1 MAVDIGLAL
10 GAAAR
15 ALIKVALSCGAGAV
29 AFRLG
34 LFTVPAMKQMST
46 LYIKIFLPC
55 LLFAN
60 TAVAISPS
68 NAASAGPLIGFCVL
82 YLVAGHLVGYILFRF
97 LRAKLPR
104 HFQRT
109 LLPVAGIGNHG
120 DLVLSI
126 LLTVGNNP
134 PFRQGDAALGIA
146 FVTLFLVPLNVTL
159 FAFGSAA
166 FQADMKHL
174 INNDEEV
181 LNGEEVLNDEEV
193 PQVVIEPPKSDEF
206 DGGELE
212 TLNGRGRSKKRLSI
226 ESPAT
231 ASRRYSPSLGPAE
244 PICPDPDDQFGIP
257 LDALEPPQLD
267 RKPSI
272 SVSVSG
278 VSFASQRAASPAPL
292 STRSARPPAWR
303 RIASRIWAN
312 PIVQTLTMPPN
323 FALVL
328 GLLVALI
335 PGVKSVLVPVAG
347 STSVPPLAVIYDTT
361 TFLGNGAMPLS
372 MCLFGAALTTIDPDW
387 RAAAVGVRW
396 AAVWLVFYRL
406 LFLPVAGIALVE
418 GMVAW
423 GWIDAEAKMLR
434 FVLMMQAC
442 VPTAQ
447 MCLILTQYFH
457 PRGESKEVATVMALQ
472 YAISVVTLTASLT
485 YILAILS

>member
-1 MAVDIGLAL
+1 MGVDIGLAL

-15 ALIKVALSCGAGAV
+15 ALIKVALSCGAGAL

-109 LLPVAGIGNHG
+109 LVPVAGIGNHG

-174 INNDEEV
+174 INNEEEV
-181 LNGEEVLNDEEV
+181 LGEE
-193 PQVVIEPPKSDEF
+193 PQVFVEPPKSDEF
-206 DGGELE
+206 DDGELD

-244 PICPDPDDQFGIP
+244 PIRPDLDDPYSIP
-257 LDALEPPQLD
+257 LDALEPPQLN

-278 VSFASQRAASPAPL
+278 VSFASQRAASPMPI
-292 STRSARPPAWR
+292 STRSAQPPAWR
-303 RIASRIWAN
+303 RNVARIWSN

-387 RAAAVGVRW
+387 RAAPVGVRW
-396 AAVWLVFYRL
+396 AAVWLVLYRL

-418 GMVAW
+418 GMVSW
-423 GWIDAEAKMLR
+423 GWIDVEAKMLR

-472 YAISVVTLTASLT
+472 YAVSVITLTASLT

>member
-15 ALIKVALSCGAGAV
+15 ALIKVALSCGAGAA

-97 LRAKLPR
+97 LREKLPR

-174 INNDEEV
+174 INNEEEV
-181 LNGEEVLNDEEV
+181 LDGEV

-206 DGGELE
+206 DGDELDS
-212 TLNGRGRSKKRLSI
+212 LNGRGRSKKRLSI
-226 ESPAT
+226 ELPAT
-231 ASRRYSPSLGPAE
+231 ASRRYSASLGLAE
-244 PICPDPDDQFGIP
+244 PIRPDLDGPYDIP
-257 LDALEPPQLD
+257 PDALEPPQLD

-278 VSFASQRAASPAPL
+278 VSFSSQQRAASPVPL

-303 RIASRIWAN
+303 RLASRIWEN
-312 PIVQTLTMPPN
+312 PIMQTLMMPPN

-347 STSVPPLAVIYDTT
+347 STTVPPLAVIYDTT

-387 RAAAVGVRW
+387 RAAPVGVRW

-418 GMVAW
+418 GMVTW
-423 GWIDAEAKMLR
+423 GWIDVEAKMLR

-472 YAISVVTLTASLT
+472 YAVSVVTLTASLT

>member
-29 AFRLG
+29 AFRIG

-55 LLFAN
+55 LLFTN

-68 NAASAGPLIGFCVL
+68 NAASAGPLIGVL
-82 YLVAGHLVGYILFRF
+82 RAFTSSWATSSATFSFRF

-174 INNDEEV
+174 INEEVVLDEE
-181 LNGEEVLNDEEV
+181 L
-193 PQVVIEPPKSDEF
+193 PQVIVEPPKSDEF
-206 DGGELE
+206 DGGELDS
-212 TLNGRGRSKKRLSI
+212 LNGRGRSKKRLSI
-226 ESPAT
+226 DSPAT
-231 ASRRYSPSLGPAE
+231 TSRRYSPSLGPAV
-244 PICPDPDDQFGIP
+244 PIRRDPDDRYSIP
-257 LDALEPPQLD
+257 LDTIEPPQLD

-278 VSFASQRAASPAPL
+278 VSFSSQRAASPVPS

-303 RIASRIWAN
+303 RIAARIGSK
-312 PIVQTLTMPPN
+312 PIMQTLMMPPN

-347 STSVPPLAVIYDTT
+347 STTT
-361 TFLGNGAMPLS
+361 
-372 MCLFGAALTTIDPDW
+372 
-387 RAAAVGVRW
+387 
-396 AAVWLVFYRL
+396 
-406 LFLPVAGIALVE
+406 LFLVPLHVNLFTRAY
-418 GMVAW
+418 
-423 GWIDAEAKMLR
+423 R
-434 FVLMMQAC
+434 RRNC
-442 VPTAQ
+442 VSFSRSTS
-447 MCLILTQYFH
+447 H

-472 YAISVVTLTASLT
+472 YAVSVVTLTASLT
-485 YILAILS
+485 FILAILS